1 MRSRIIVGALV
12 FGASLTFGMAA
23 TRTSADPALK
33 WAAVNLKQTTMIA
46 GAFVSGPVVFVHDDA
61 KMAAGG
67 PCTSVHRFE
76 PGKGV
81 GEEIVAFHCKPRW
94 TKAPGQFTS
103 AITTRPDAPPIM
115 TEYQFAGDEEAH
127 GVPAKAQ

>member
-1 MRSRIIVGALV
+1 MRKRFVVGALV
-12 FGASLTFGMAA
+12 VAALGMATSGIGASP
-23 TRTSADPALK
+23 SVK
-33 WAAVNLKQTTMIA
+33 WAAVNLKDTVLIA
-46 GAFVSGPVVFVHDDA
+46 GSFVSGPVVFVHEDA
-61 KMAAGG
+61 RMARGE

-94 TKAPGQFTS
+94 GKAVQQFTQ
-103 AITTRPDAPPIM
+103 ATNRNPDGTVIM

-127 GVPAKAQ
+127 LVPSR